1 MRSKPKTN
9 EYDSYYVNYIAALPD
24 QDIVNL
30 LEEQA
35 EETVQTVQDLTE
47 QQALFKYGPEK
58 WSIKEVIGHLTDT
71 EQIMA
76 FRLLSI
82 ARGEK
87 GILPGFD
94 ENAYV
99 QHAFFDRQPLSDLI
113 QQFQNV
119 RQSTK
124 LLIKSMEEEPWTRS
138 GNANGSDVTV
148 RAIAYIIA
156 GHEKHHLGIL
166 KERYFGSENFPK
178 Q

>member
-1 MRSKPKTN
+1 MRSKPDTN
-9 EYDSYYVNYIAALPD
+9 EYNSYYEKYIKALPE

-35 EETVQTVQDLTE
+35 KETRQLVQNLTE
-47 QQALFKYGPEK
+47 QQGLFRYGPYK
-58 WSIKEVIGHLTDT
+58 WSIKEVIGHMTDT
-71 EQIMA
+71 EGIMG

-82 ARGEK
+82 ARGDK
-87 GILPGFD
+87 GMLPGFD

-99 QHAFFDRQPLSDLI
+99 EQTYFDRQPLSELL
-113 QQFQNV
+113 QQAQVV
-119 RQSTK
+119 RQSTI
-124 LLIKSMEEEPWTRS
+124 LLIKSIDEETWTRR

-166 KERYFGSENFPK
+166 KERYFTSEDFPK